1 MFFEAHRTQRTQRNT
16 KKNAAIKIFNL
27 FYLPNTNTMPTKK
40 FIPFSEIKNLEKLI
54 IVDGQHAQGLVLSHW
69 KGANKIPELA
79 ADTSGEIVLNAIQV
93 NWKGIDYPNI
103 TATHFDIDGF
113 VGVWALFH
121 QALAKKYDAVL
132 RQVAIIGDFRH
143 FDANNEDAIT
153 ALKLVCWLNAVE
165 KAEFYRPFGSSDEL
179 DDCVAKFH
187 YFLPRFEAVL
197 AHPDAF
203 ESDWRP
209 EFEAVLSGIDK
220 MKNAKVRTYENIGLY
235 VVEIEEPIHYYAL
248 MGERTTY
255 DMVLSLYTN
264 KRYELEIKYTTWV
277 DIVSR
282 PTLPRLNMQPLV
294 AQLNAIENS
303 DHTWFCDKITDTG
316 PILRLEASDLSKA
329 DRYANPTEREIYS
342 SSIAPEELEA
352 AIVDFFRKAYKG
364 VDAKRGWTWKELRL
378 MG

>member
-1 MFFEAHRTQRTQRNT
+1 
-16 KKNAAIKIFNL
+16 
-27 FYLPNTNTMPTKK
+27 MPTKK
-40 FIPFSEIKNLEKLI
+40 FIPFSEIKDLEKLI

-79 ADTSGEIVLNAIQV
+79 ADTSGEIVLNAIQA
-93 NWKGIDYPNI
+93 NWEGVDYPNI

-113 VGVWALFH
+113 VGVWALFY

-143 FDANNEDAIT
+143 FDVHNEAALT

-197 AHPDAF
+197 LNPDAF
-203 ESDWRP
+203 ESDWRL
-209 EFEAVLSGIDK
+209 EFEAVMSGVDK
-220 MKNAKVRTYENIGLY
+220 MKTAKIRTAENIGLY

-248 MGERTTY
+248 MGDSAAY
-255 DMVLSLYTN
+255 DMVLSLYAN
-264 KRYELEIKYTTWV
+264 NRYELEIKYTTWV

-294 AQLNAIENS
+294 AQLNGMENS
-303 DHTWFCDKITDTG
+303 GFTWFCDKITDTG
-316 PILRLEASDLSKA
+316 PILRLEATDLSKA
-329 DRYANPTEREIYS
+329 ERYANPTERKIYA
-342 SSIAPEELEA
+342 SSISASVFEDLVLA
-352 AIVDFFRKAYKG
+352 FFRNGYKG
-364 VDAKRGWTWKELRL
+364 VEAKRGWTWKEVKL
-378 MG
+378 MGK